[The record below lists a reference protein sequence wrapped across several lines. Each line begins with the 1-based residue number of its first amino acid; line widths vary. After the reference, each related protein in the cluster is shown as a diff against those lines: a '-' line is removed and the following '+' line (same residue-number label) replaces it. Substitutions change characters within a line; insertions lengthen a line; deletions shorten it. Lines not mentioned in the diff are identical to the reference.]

1 MCVWTWV
8 GVKKKTKRKK
18 SLLRDNQMG
27 MGTRCVLMQM
37 SIKKKEERRTY
48 LADVLA
54 CGCIGVRMHWHAEAL
69 ACGCIGMRRRWR
81 ADVLACGCVGV
92 RMCWRAD
99 VLVSRR
105 G

>member
-1 MCVWTWV
+1 MCVWMWV

-27 MGTRCVLMQM
+27 MGMHCMLTQM
-37 SIKKKEERRTY
+37 SIKKKEENGTF
-48 LADVLA
+48 LAD
-54 CGCIGVRMHWHAEAL
+54 E
-69 ACGCIGMRRRWR
+69 
-81 ADVLACGCVGV
+81 CVGV
-92 RMCWRAD
+92 RMCWCVD